1 MRLSHAAFLRLSDK
15 FHDRKCDAGHFFNPS
30 LAHFSTLAR
39 RERVALKDVP
49 IIAHR
54 VVASQTELDSINKAF
69 SSANLYS
76 NSSRN
81 MLEKEHMEAV
91 VSASADV
98 LIFDDER
105 LATFDARRRKN
116 GLGGDISRRRDLWF

>member
-1 MRLSHAAFLRLSDK
+1 M
-15 FHDRKCDAGHFFNPS
+15 
-30 LAHFSTLAR
+30 
-39 RERVALKDVP
+39 KDVP

-105 LATFDARRRKN
+105 LATFDADDEEKM
-116 GLGGDISRRRDLWF
+116 D